1 MTPSVERA
9 REVGDAATL
18 ARALRYVG
26 DDYTSE
32 DAAKALAEEGG
43 IGAEILLDA
52 FSEPDSRVRATS
64 AGGLPRVAWKDVDD
78 TVRAR
83 AGVRLIAALGDLD
96 TGVRSAAAGA
106 LGRVGGTGA
115 VRALRAAS
123 ADPVESVRLAAASAL
138 GRLLPNKIR
147 QWEFEPPTPDWTA
160 PRPMP
165 MPMRSSED
173 PHPGSRPVGRMP
185 PILRMKRPLKT
196 SVVSAPEPEPEPELA
211 PEPAPLARP
220 EPEPL
225 ARPEPAP
232 QFLPL
237 PRPPRPPM
245 IDCPRCQKLSSVKF
259 VRCHRCGARLRP

>member
-26 DDYTSE
+26 DDYTRE

-43 IGAEILLDA
+43 MGAGILLDA
-52 FSEPDSRVRATS
+52 LAEPDPRPRATA
-64 AGGLPRVAWKDVDD
+64 AGGLRRVAWKDADD

-83 AGVRLIAALGDLD
+83 AGVKLIAALGDPD
-96 TGVRSAAAGA
+96 AGVRSAAAGA

-123 ADPVESVRLAAASAL
+123 TDSVESVRLGVASAL
-138 GRLLPNKIR
+138 GRLLPNKLR
-147 QWEFEPPTPDWTA
+147 QWEYEPPTLDWTP

-165 MPMRSSED
+165 KPMRSSED
-173 PHPGSRPVGRMP
+173 PNPGSRPVECMP
-185 PILRMKRPLKT
+185 PILRMKRTLVADDLSST
-196 SVVSAPEPEPEPELA
+196 EPEPDPELA
-211 PEPAPLARP
+211 PEPEPLPRP

-225 ARPEPAP
+225 PRPEPAP
-232 QFLPL
+232 QFLL
-237 PRPPRPPM
+237 PSRPPRLEM
-245 IDCPRCQKLSSVKF
+245 IDCPRCQKLSSPKF